1 MYVFI
6 VSKRTQV
13 DFSVYVENFQSLKHI
28 GGTTVRMTIMVN
40 GRFHQYSNIQINLHI
55 NNQHMIF
62 FGRNSQRIS
71 YVDMQ
76 NSLILQF
83 LIYCTTVG

>member
-28 GGTTVRMTIMVN
+28 GGTTVRMTIMVK
-40 GRFHQYSNIQINLHI
+40 GRFHQYSNIQINLYI